1 MHFLFLYL
9 HAKVI
14 PFSVSHARGIYLL
27 DRLLL
32 VATKLIDN
40 CEGDRCPAVVDLHTV
55 VLVALHGTGI
65 VFIVEDVVAIKAQS
79 PSSIMRRP
87 LQFGIHAE
95 DWTDVVD
102 TLYSLCLIE
111 RIKDETEILR
121 ATEFYGCGASK
132 DDRQLL
138 AVERQVKEMVALV
151 VLVGSHDKHV
161 AVEPLACIEDG
172 RGL

>member
-1 MHFLFLYL
+1 M
-9 HAKVI
+9 
-14 PFSVSHARGIYLL
+14 SHARGIYLL

-40 CEGDRCPAVVDLHTV
+40 CEGDRCPVVVDLHTV

-87 LQFGIHAE
+87 LQFGIHSE
-95 DWTDVVD
+95 DRTYVVD
-102 TLYSLCLIE
+102 SLYSLCLIE

-121 ATEFYGCGASK
+121 ATEFYRCCTSK
-132 DDRQLL
+132 YDREFL
-138 AVERQVKEMVALV
+138 AIEWQVEEITALV
-151 VLVGSHDKHV
+151 VLVGSYSKHI
-161 AVEPLACIEDG
+161 AIEPFACTEYG
-172 RGL
+172 

>member
-1 MHFLFLYL
+1 ML
-9 HAKVI
+9 KVI
-14 PFSVSHARGIYLL
+14 PSSVSHARGIYLL

-40 CEGDRCPAVVDLHTV
+40 CEGDRCPVVVDLHTV
-55 VLVALHGTGI
+55 VLVALHGAG
-65 VFIVEDVVAIKAQS
+65 VVWVVEDVAAVES
-79 PSSIMRRP
+79 HTPSSVVRRP
-87 LQFGIHAE
+87 LQFGIHTK
-95 DWTDVVD
+95 DRTYVVD
-102 TLYSLCLIE
+102 SLYSLCLIE

>member
-1 MHFLFLYL
+1 ML
-9 HAKVI
+9 KVI
-14 PFSVSHARGIYLL
+14 PSSVSHARGIYLL

-40 CEGDRCPAVVDLHTV
+40 CEGDRCPVVVDLHAV

-65 VFIVEDVVAIKAQS
+65 VFIVEDVVAIDAHT
-79 PSSIMRRP
+79 PSSVVRRP
-87 LQFGIHAE
+87 LQFGIHTK
-95 DWTDVVD
+95 DRTYVVD
-102 TLYSLCLIE
+102 SLYSLCLIE

>member
-1 MHFLFLYL
+1 MSHTRSVYLFHVLFL
-9 HAKVI
+9 
-14 PFSVSHARGIYLL
+14 
-27 DRLLL
+27 
-32 VATKLIDN
+32 VAAKLINDT
-40 CEGDRCPAVVDLHTV
+40 EGERCPVVVDLHAV
-55 VLVALHGTGI
+55 VLVALHGAG
-65 VFIVEDVVAIKAQS
+65 VVLVVEDVAAVES
-79 PSSIMRRP
+79 HTPSSVVRRP
-87 LQFGIHAE
+87 LQLGIHSE

-102 TLYSLCLIE
+102 SLYSLCLIE

-132 DDRQLL
+132 DDRQFL

-172 RGL
+172 RGLQPEAV

>member
-87 LQFGIHAE
+87 LQFGIHSE
-95 DWTDVVD
+95 DRTYVVNS
-102 TLYSLCLIE
+102 LYGFRLKE
-111 RIKDETEILR
+111 R
-121 ATEFYGCGASK
+121 
-132 DDRQLL
+132 
-138 AVERQVKEMVALV
+138 VEYEAQVLSVA
-151 VLVGSHDKHV
+151 
-161 AVEPLACIEDG
+161 
-172 RGL
+172 

>member
-1 MHFLFLYL
+1 MSHTRGVYLFHIL
-9 HAKVI
+9 
-14 PFSVSHARGIYLL
+14 F
-27 DRLLL
+27 L
-32 VATKLIDN
+32 VATKLINDT
-40 CEGDRCPAVVDLHTV
+40 EGERCPVVVDFHAV
-55 VLVALHGTGI
+55 VLVALHGAG
-65 VFIVEDVVAIKAQS
+65 VVWIVEDVTAVETNT
-79 PSSIMRRP
+79 PSSVVRRP
-87 LQFGIHAE
+87 LQLGIHSE
-95 DWTDVVD
+95 DRTDVVYS
-102 TLYSLCLIE
+102 LYCLCLIE

>member
-1 MHFLFLYL
+1 ML
-9 HAKVI
+9 KVI
-14 PFSVSHARGIYLL
+14 PSSVSHARGVYSLYILF
-27 DRLLL
+27 L
-32 VATKLIDN
+32 VAAKLINDT
-40 CEGDRCPAVVDLHTV
+40 EGERCPVVVDLHAV
-55 VLVALHGTGI
+55 VLVAMHGAG
-65 VFIVEDVVAIKAQS
+65 VVWVVEDVAAVESQS

-87 LQFGIHAE
+87 LQFGIHTK
-95 DWTDVVD
+95 DRTYVVD